1 MTSKVIEWDKLDEMK
16 EKSDEVI
23 ADFKRMDEIR
33 SILNQKDD
41 EREKLRDELNSLNSK
56 YRQEYSDKPN
66 KHGLDKY
73 GVLTIVMKNETYD
86 SHILCIDE
94 NSIKV
99 EFYYN
104 YGQYSQ
110 IIDVPTKELQEKGYY
125 HYKEGSYDYYI
136 VDDIKDPLNVYEI
149 IKWRLNYELSQVLQ
163 DIKWRKESI
172 AEYTKKLETSL
183 KELDKFKKVSDGKI
197 TQVFNEISFGVTHL
211 KIEDI
216 LKVLPRTVEIYEEKP
231 E

>member
-1 MTSKVIEWDKLDEMK
+1 MTSRPIEWDKFDEMK
-16 EKSDEVI
+16 EKANETV
-23 ADFKRMDEIR
+23 ADFERMDEIKE
-33 SILNQKDD
+33 ILNQKDD

-66 KHGLDKY
+66 RHGLDKY

-94 NSIKV
+94 DNIKV

-110 IIDVPTKELQEKGYY
+110 IIDIPTKELQEKGYY

-136 VDDIKDPLNVYEI
+136 VDDIKDPLKVYEI
-149 IKWRLNYELSQVLQ
+149 IEWRLKYEMDQILR
-163 DIKWRKESI
+163 DIKWREDSI
-172 AEYTKKLETSL
+172 AEYEQKLQKSL
-183 KELDKFKKVSDGKI
+183 KDLEQFKQVSDNKI
-197 TQVFNEISFGVTHL
+197 TRVFNDISFGVTHL
-211 KIEDI
+211 KVDEI
-216 LKVLPRTVEIYEEKP
+216 LKALPRTIELYKEKL
-231 E
+231 